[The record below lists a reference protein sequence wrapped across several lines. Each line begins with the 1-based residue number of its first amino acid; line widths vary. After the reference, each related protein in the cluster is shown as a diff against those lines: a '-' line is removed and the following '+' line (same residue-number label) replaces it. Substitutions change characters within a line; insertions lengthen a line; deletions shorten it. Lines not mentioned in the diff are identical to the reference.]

1 MLTPVG
7 VTTSNYINAL
17 KADSPVHVKMTFT
30 AQGVVL
36 TDQDVDISSG
46 LTMNDILNGDI
57 DLTFGRAVMK
67 QLTIGIINSN
77 RVSGLIW
84 TDEFDLELGVDIGVN
99 TYYVKIGTFIG
110 EKPNNINNVQIIN
123 FTAYD
128 YMQKFDGLA
137 DDYWEGITF
146 PATVESIYHGLC
158 DYVGVGYVSGDELP
172 YIMNRTFTTAP
183 AQLQGYTC
191 RDLLAWLA
199 EACGC
204 YAKINADGNCKMVW
218 YTDHSSSLAFAL
230 DDEFHIETADLNTG
244 LTWDEFDQYYW
255 DDADKLQWNDVCSY
269 EEAYAIDCIQVKQLG
284 ADIDVCYPMEPDG
297 NVYMIVENPFLSVE
311 SADDIQY
318 YIKPLFDRL
327 VAHGGH
333 LPMEVQCVG
342 NYLVETG
349 DIISVDVDGVNTLY
363 SPVYTRT
370 FKWKG
375 SCTDTYETTGNVERQ
390 KVSSENRAKLVS
402 RNNIRFVAKDLYY
415 NIQSGIDIEPEGI
428 TIDGNKFIKM
438 KSGSEIDIES
448 GGDLN
453 IKTGGK
459 VSMQNGNFNIDQ
471 NGNVSFNGSA
481 EISSGKS
488 LAIKSGG
495 ALSVDSGNFSIDSS
509 GNVNFKGS
517 AEILSN
523 KNLKIKSGGTLDV
536 ESGGKI
542 DVLSGGNLDVES
554 GSNMTV
560 KSGGNLKVNSGGNI
574 DINGT
579 GNLKLTGATV
589 EIKSGSTFDVD
600 ATNFKISSQNKYF
613 ESADWRLNNNGLLG
627 GLYTGSTRDGSIAIG
642 NPERFTDS
650 DASSTDVLGVTGGF
664 AGSGNNKVGYYYFRI
679 RYIDSSA
686 EQLNIKVGKG
696 VVISTYTKDKN
707 GNYTYNGGTL
717 GEQSGKWDVWGKTI
731 RYETLT
737 QTSSKD
743 IKHDIKPIKS
753 VGNKLDSLAPVS
765 FVYDSDKN
773 ETIHFGL
780 IYEDAINVIPEICT
794 NNEADKAINY
804 VELIPM
810 LIKEIQDLRSRVK
823 TLEDKLNERGDT

>member
-7 VTTSNYINAL
+7 VTTSDYIDAL
-17 KADSPVHVKMTFT
+17 KADSPVHVKMTFP

-67 QLTIGIINSN
+67 QLTVGIINSN

-284 ADIDVCYPMEPDG
+284 ADVDVCYPMEPDG

-327 VAHGGH
+327 SAHGGH

-390 KVSSENRAKLVS
+390 KVSSENRAKLVT

-415 NIQSGIDIEPEGI
+415 NIQSGIDIKPEGI
-428 TIDGNKFIKM
+428 EIDGSKYIKM
-438 KSGSEIDIES
+438 KSGSDIEVESGADFNIKNGGKLNVKS
-448 GGDLN
+448 GGD
-453 IKTGGK
+453 
-459 VSMQNGNFNIDQ
+459 ID
-471 NGNVSFNGSA
+471 V
-481 EISSGKS
+481 ESG
-488 LAIKSGG
+488 AYVNIKSGG
-495 ALSVDSGNFSIDSS
+495 RLN
-509 GNVNFKGS
+509 
-517 AEILSN
+517 
-523 KNLKIKSGGTLDV
+523 
-536 ESGGKI
+536 
-542 DVLSGGNLDVES
+542 
-554 GSNMTV
+554 V
-560 KSGGNLKVNSGGNI
+560 KSGGQINI
-574 DINGT
+574 NAT
-579 GNLKLTGATV
+579 GNLKLTGSTV
-589 EIKSGSTFDVD
+589 EIKSGSTFDVESENLVID
-600 ATNFKISSQNKYF
+600 SETGVLLARRESYVDPGEMMKTYIGGLQHDLSGFITIFEPSDSYITVEGEQKKIYSSMIWVRDFLSEPLYSNRTYIQMGLFYENIDGTTEGRPTVRIGGGRGNEGKHAVLDCGYINGRYIYSELYIKTPAIYATN
-613 ESADWRLNNNGLLG
+613 
-627 GLYTGSTRDGSIAIG
+627 
-642 NPERFTDS
+642 
-650 DASSTDVLGVTGGF
+650 V
-664 AGSGNNKVGYYYFRI
+664 YYSYM
-679 RYIDSSA
+679 Y
-686 EQLNIKVGKG
+686 Q
-696 VVISTYTKDKN
+696 
-707 GNYTYNGGTL
+707 
-717 GEQSGKWDVWGKTI
+717 Q
-731 RYETLT
+731 
-737 QTSSKD
+737 SSKD
-743 IKHDIKPIKS
+743 IKHNIKPLES
-753 VGNKLDSLAPVS
+753 VGYKIDKLEPVT
-765 FVYDSDKN
+765 FVYDSDQK
-773 ETIHFGL
+773 EQTRMGL
-780 IYEDAINVIPEICT
+780 IYEDTVKVMPEICT
-794 NNEADKAINY
+794 NNEGNKAINY
-804 VELIPM
+804 VELIPA
-810 LIKEIQDLRSRVK
+810 LLKEIQDLRSRVK